1 MYNYSMSLNST
12 PSSERIHIGFFG
24 RRNSGKSSLINAIT
38 NQNLAIVSDIAGT
51 TTDPV
56 YKAMEILPLGPVTLI
71 DTAGFDDTGKLGN
84 LRTEKTFQ
92 VLNKTDIAVFVKDAS
107 KTLSIDEENFINTL
121 KEKNIKFIIV
131 HNKCD
136 LTGMP
141 ENKEENE
148 IYVSALK
155 NININELKNL
165 IASLNDETINHKRL
179 IGGIINK
186 NEAVVLVTPIDS
198 AAPKGR
204 LILPQQQVIRD
215 LLEAGAI
222 TTVVKESEFL
232 QALNTLKFPPKL
244 VITDSQAFEQ
254 INKETPE
261 NIMLTS
267 FSILFAKYKGV
278 LDTAVKGI
286 KSVENL
292 NDNDTI
298 LISEGCTHHRQCDDI
313 GTVKLPNWLKEY
325 SKKNLNFEFSSG
337 TSFPSELSKYKLI
350 IHCGGCMLKE
360 QDVINRY
367 LSAQK
372 ANIPITNYGI
382 TIAYIKG
389 ILKRSLE
396 IFPDLYNSL
405 K

>member
-1 MYNYSMSLNST
+1 MSLNNT
-12 PSSERIHIGFFG
+12 PSAERIHIGFFG

-38 NQNLAIVSDIAGT
+38 NQNLSIVSDIAGT

-71 DTAGFDDTGKLGN
+71 DTAGFDDTGKLGE
-84 LRTEKTFQ
+84 LRTEKTYQ

-107 KTLSIDEENFINTL
+107 KTLSQDEENFINSL
-121 KEKNIKFIIV
+121 KEKNIKYIIV

-141 ENKEENE
+141 ENTTENE

-155 NININELKNL
+155 NINIYELKNL
-165 IASLNDETINHKRL
+165 IASLKDETSNNKRL
-179 IGGIINK
+179 IGGIIK
-186 NEAVVLVTPIDS
+186 ENESVVLVTPIDS

-215 LLEAGAI
+215 LLETGAI
-222 TTVVKESEFL
+222 ITVVKESEFV

-254 INKETPE
+254 INKQTPE

-278 LDTAVKGI
+278 LDIAVKGI
-286 KSVENL
+286 KSLENL
-292 NDNDTI
+292 DDNDTI

-313 GTVKLPNWLKEY
+313 GTVKLPKWVKEY
-325 SKKNLNFEFSSG
+325 TKKNLNFEFSSG
-337 TSFPSELSKYKLI
+337 NTFPSDLSKYKFI

-367 LSAQK
+367 LLSEQS
-372 ANIPITNYGI
+372 NVPITNYGI

-396 IFPDLYNSL
+396 IFPNLYDIL
-405 K
+405 E